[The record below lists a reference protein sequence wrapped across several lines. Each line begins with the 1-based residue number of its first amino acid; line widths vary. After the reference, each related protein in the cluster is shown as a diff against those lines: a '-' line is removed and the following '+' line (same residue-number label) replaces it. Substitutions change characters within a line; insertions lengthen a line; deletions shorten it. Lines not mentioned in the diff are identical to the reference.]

1 MYKIIDETS
10 VCRLSDGAHIPVDP
24 LNSDYMVYLAWLED
38 GNTPEPEFSEA
49 DALALA
55 SAEARE
61 LRNSELARADVM
73 LNRVQDGE
81 TGLGTQKAWRAYR
94 VALRNWPDTENFP
107 VEAPVAP
114 DAK

>member
-1 MYKIIDETS
+1 MKIDFS
-10 VCRLSDGAHIPVDP
+10 KVFDADLLSKQ
-24 LNSDYMVYLAWLED
+24 
-38 GNTPEPEFSEA
+38 T
-49 DALALA
+49 
-55 SAEARE
+55 EARIY
-61 LRNSELARADVM
+61 RDSELARADIM

-94 VALRNWPDTENFP
+94 VALRNWPDTDSFP